1 MIIYEPLWKTMKER
15 KVSQYRL
22 IKHYGFSSGQL
33 NRLKNNQYVSTHTIG
48 VLCTILDCSVED
60 IMEFRMDNSELAFP
74 NPSIVSAGR
83 EDAAGR
89 GYIIFPKKIKGGLAL
104 PFIFIEKLKCFFY
117 INTHGIQ
124 APSLSTQYPSGVL
137 VFRSIKPWSPR

>member
-1 MIIYEPLWKTMKER
+1 MTHDNRREEKIMIIYEPLWKTMKER

-33 NRLKNNQYVSTHTIG
+33 NRLKNNQYVSKHTIG

-74 NPSIVSAGR
+74 NPSMYRPEEKTQQA
-83 EDAAGR
+83 ED
-89 GYIIFPKKIKGGLAL
+89 
-104 PFIFIEKLKCFFY
+104 
-117 INTHGIQ
+117 T
-124 APSLSTQYPSGVL
+124 
-137 VFRSIKPWSPR
+137 